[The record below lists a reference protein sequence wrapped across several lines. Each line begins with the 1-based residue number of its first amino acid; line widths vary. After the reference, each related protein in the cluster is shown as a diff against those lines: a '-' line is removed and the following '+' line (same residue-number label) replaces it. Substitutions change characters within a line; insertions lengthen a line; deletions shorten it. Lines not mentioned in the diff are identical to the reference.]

1 MKAISFVSG
10 AAFYFHLLAAHT
22 NMHGPLEPLL
32 ALLAD
37 AWHDTA
43 RDDVAG
49 LQFHLLGE
57 EVLDHGSH
65 HHLGGLAAR
74 EVGDKLGVG
83 LLHHGCKDNEISS
96 TE

>member
-1 MKAISFVSG
+1 M
-10 AAFYFHLLAAHT
+10 
-22 NMHGPLEPLL
+22 
-32 ALLAD
+32 LAD

-57 EVLDHGSH
+57 EVLNHGSH

-83 LLHHGCKDNEISS
+83 LLHHGCNDREIVVSMNELPINIMAIIQ
-96 TE
+96 EL